1 MAKAL
6 LISTLKKARTNK
18 RYKDKQAASRRA
30 YSYSYKFRFP
40 MKLILVP
47 IMLCLSSLLMAFAW
61 LGHLK
66 FLNRG
71 FFPALIIS
79 WIIVLPEYILNVS
92 AIRYGHGVYTGGE
105 MAAFNLGTG
114 VLSVALVSRFFLKER
129 LNYYQIFGFFLMAW
143 AIILV
148 VYD

>member
-1 MAKAL
+1 
-6 LISTLKKARTNK
+6 
-18 RYKDKQAASRRA
+18 
-30 YSYSYKFRFP
+30 

-61 LGHLK
+61 LGHIR
-66 FLNRG
+66 FRNQG
-71 FFPALIIS
+71 FFVALIIS
-79 WIIVLPEYILNVS
+79 WVIVLPEYVLNVS

-114 VLSVALVSRFFLKER
+114 VLSVALVSRLFLKES
-129 LNYYQIFGFFLMAW
+129 LNNYQIAGFFLMTW

-148 VYD
+148 VYN

>member
-1 MAKAL
+1 
-6 LISTLKKARTNK
+6 
-18 RYKDKQAASRRA
+18 
-30 YSYSYKFRFP
+30 

-47 IMLCLSSLLMAFAW
+47 LILFLSSVLMAFAW
-61 LGHLK
+61 LGHIK
-66 FLNRG
+66 FPNRG
-71 FFPALIIS
+71 FLVALLVS
-79 WIIVLPEYILNVS
+79 WLIVLPEYILNVS

-114 VLSVALVSRFFLKER
+114 VLSVALVSRLFLKETFSI
-129 LNYYQIFGFFLMAW
+129 YQIVGFFLMTW

>member
-1 MAKAL
+1 
-6 LISTLKKARTNK
+6 
-18 RYKDKQAASRRA
+18 
-30 YSYSYKFRFP
+30 

-47 IMLCLSSLLMAFAW
+47 MMLCLSSLLMAFAW
-61 LGHLK
+61 LGHIR
-66 FLNRG
+66 FRHQG
-71 FFPALIIS
+71 FFLALIIS
-79 WIIVLPEYILNVS
+79 WVIVLPEYVLNVS

-114 VLSVALVSRFFLKER
+114 VLSVALVSRLFLKES
-129 LNYYQIFGFFLMAW
+129 LNNYQIAGFFLMTW

>member
-1 MAKAL
+1 
-6 LISTLKKARTNK
+6 
-18 RYKDKQAASRRA
+18 
-30 YSYSYKFRFP
+30 

-47 IMLCLSSLLMAFAW
+47 MMLCLSSLLMAFAW
-61 LGHLK
+61 LGHIR
-66 FLNRG
+66 FRNQG
-71 FFPALIIS
+71 FFLALIIS
-79 WIIVLPEYILNVS
+79 WVIVLPEYVLNVS

-114 VLSVALVSRFFLKER
+114 VLSVALVSRLFLKESMN
-129 LNYYQIFGFFLMAW
+129 LYQIVGFFLMSW